1 MAFDQ
6 IFAQLAAGFSD
17 TFGGP
22 FEDATAKWPGTA
34 TYDDGGSITS
44 PGTPVTYDCKVQFD
58 AVTQAMRA
66 DVGFLE
72 TDMRLLVLA
81 ASITVP
87 LDTAAKVIVASGP
100 NAGTW
105 ELHSASL
112 DPARV
117 GWECRGRRI

>member
-1 MAFDQ
+1 MFDQ
-6 IFAQLAAGFSD
+6 IFASLATGFAAS
-17 TFGGP
+17 FGGP
-22 FEDATAKWPGTA
+22 FEDATVKWPGTA
-34 TYDDGGSITS
+34 TYDTGGSITAA
-44 PGTPVTYDCKVQFD
+44 GTPVTYDCKVQFD
-58 AVTQAMRA
+58 AVTQAMRS

-81 ASITVP
+81 ASLEVP
-87 LDTAAKVIVASGP
+87 LDTLAKIIVASGP